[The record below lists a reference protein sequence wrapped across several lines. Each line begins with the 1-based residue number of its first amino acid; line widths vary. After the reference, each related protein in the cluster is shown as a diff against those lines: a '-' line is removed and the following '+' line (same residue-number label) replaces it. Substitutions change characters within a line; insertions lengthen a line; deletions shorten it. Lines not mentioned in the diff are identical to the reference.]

1 VRPDKGDK
9 EARSDMLTEY
19 YGIFYI
25 VILAVLF
32 GGVTVFLSSIL
43 GPRRRSKVKSEPF
56 ECGVPTEGAQ
66 YVETPVKFYIIA
78 LLFLVFDLECVFLY
92 PWAVYYKKLGLF
104 GFAEMFIFILILLI
118 CYAYVWK
125 KGALEWE

>member
-1 VRPDKGDK
+1 
-9 EARSDMLTEY
+9 MLTEY
-19 YGIFYI
+19 YPILYI
-25 VILAVLF
+25 VILAVGF
-32 GGVTVFLSSIL
+32 GAVTVFLSSIL
-43 GPRRRSKVKSEPF
+43 GPKRRFKVKTESY
-56 ECGVPTEGAQ
+56 ECGLPSEGAQ
-66 YVETPVKFYIIA
+66 YAETPVKFYIIA

-104 GFAEMFIFILILLI
+104 GFAEMFVFMLILLI

>member
-1 VRPDKGDK
+1 M

-19 YGIFYI
+19 YPILYI
-25 VILAVLF
+25 VILAILF

-43 GPRRRSKVKSEPF
+43 GPKRRFKVKTESY
-56 ECGVPTEGAQ
+56 ECGLPSEGAQ
-66 YVETPVKFYIIA
+66 YTHTPVKFYIIA

-92 PWAVYYKKLGLF
+92 PWAVYYKKLGAF
-104 GFAEMFIFILILLI
+104 GFVEMFLFIMVLLV

>member
-1 VRPDKGDK
+1 M
-9 EARSDMLTEY
+9 EARSVMLTEY

-32 GGVTVFLSSIL
+32 AGVTVFLSSIL

-104 GFAEMFIFILILLI
+104 GFVEMFIFILILLI